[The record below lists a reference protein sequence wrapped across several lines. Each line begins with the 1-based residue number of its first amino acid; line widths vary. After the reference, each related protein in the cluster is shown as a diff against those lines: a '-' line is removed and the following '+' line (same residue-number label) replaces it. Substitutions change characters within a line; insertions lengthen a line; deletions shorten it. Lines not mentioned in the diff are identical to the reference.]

1 MTRPELSDTFCHMTK
16 RISAAPVRPPL
27 TDLENAVMRAV
38 WDKGPSSVETVHQVI
53 SRTRSLKEGTTR
65 TLLRRLEQK
74 GYLKHEEQDRAY
86 IYTAVEPARSMAARA
101 VRQIV
106 DRLCQ
111 GSFEELVSGLVE
123 SKAMSNAEMEKLE
136 EFVRA
141 KRAGR

>member
-1 MTRPELSDTFCHMTK
+1 MTT
-16 RISAAPVRPPL
+16 RITAPVRGPL
-27 TDLENAVMRAV
+27 TDLDNAVMRAV
-38 WDKGPSSVETVHQVI
+38 WDQGPCSVETVHQAI
-53 SRTRSLKEGTTR
+53 SRTRTLKEGTTR

-74 GYLKHEEQDRAY
+74 GYLKHEEKDRAY
-86 IYTAVEPARSMAARA
+86 IYSAVEPARSMAARA

-123 SKAMSNAEMEKLE
+123 SKVMTNAEMDKLE

-141 KRAGR
+141 RRKEGK

>member
-1 MTRPELSDTFCHMTK
+1 MTK
-16 RISAAPVRPPL
+16 RISGAPVRPPL
-27 TDLENAVMRAV
+27 TDLENAVMQAV
-38 WDKGPSSVETVHQVI
+38 WDKGSSSVEAVHQVI

-74 GYLKHEEQDRAY
+74 GYLKHAEQERAY

-123 SKAMSNAEMEKLE
+123 SKVMSNAEMEKLE
-136 EFVRA
+136 EFVRT
-141 KRAGR
+141 KRAGGR